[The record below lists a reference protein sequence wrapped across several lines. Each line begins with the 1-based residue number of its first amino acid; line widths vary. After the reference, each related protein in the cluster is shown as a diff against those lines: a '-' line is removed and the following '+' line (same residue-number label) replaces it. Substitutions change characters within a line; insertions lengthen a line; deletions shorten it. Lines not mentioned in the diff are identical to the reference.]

1 MRALRIGRFMRF
13 GQKCQLPPLLLSAIT
28 QSQSYAFM
36 SMDEKNTRKPWRKAV
51 SDMARYIDAEKL
63 EEGIFPE
70 ATNWY
75 QEGWNDALKG
85 AMLAIPTDS
94 VAPRA
99 EWISVQ
105 ERLPDNCRAVLV
117 ALEGLTIGGAP
128 AMVIGSYS
136 GGFWMVADA
145 DGTHYLTK
153 YMRYNVTHWMPLPEP
168 PKNT

>member
-1 MRALRIGRFMRF
+1 MY
-13 GQKCQLPPLLLSAIT
+13 K
-28 QSQSYAFM
+28 
-36 SMDEKNTRKPWRKAV
+36 
-51 SDMARYIDAEKL
+51 
-63 EEGIFPE
+63 
-70 ATNWY
+70 
-75 QEGWNDALKG
+75 
-85 AMLAIPTDS
+85 IPTAD

-99 EWISVQ
+99 GWISVD

-153 YMRYNVTHWMPLPEP
+153 YMRYKVTHWMPLPEP
-168 PKNT
+168 PKGV